1 MDLSD
6 QDRAMVR
13 LYMAACFH
21 YWDQLPGL
29 AREYMGAGASAEQL
43 RGCVRHLVV
52 FAGYGPC
59 LAATLALHKAKL
71 LPEDTPAKVSGPPG
85 NAFELVYAGVT
96 DRVRANMHAA
106 DPVLG
111 EWIRLHLYGDI
122 YSSPGLDMRCKQLLT
137 CAFLSE
143 AGMPDQLFGHALAGL
158 RFGNSYA
165 ALEAV
170 ARLACDMG
178 PRSAESR
185 RTVLK
190 EAMRTLG
197 MAYAKFQKDMATE
210 PPDCPEVSIQEPH
223 LHVRIPP
230 LPPLFNAPQLGEQ
243 AQLQGGAPPQAK
255 QEDTQP
261 GQARA
266 AAGAAAA
273 GQDGDATVTVS
284 PPGPG
289 LKGAGSGKPA
299 GWGTSNIS
307 RPSNLAVDAIAARM
321 EQQRA
326 RSGLFF
332 GWEDGPLEP
341 GLGAEAP

>member
-1 MDLSD
+1 
-6 QDRAMVR
+6 MVR
-13 LYMAACFH
+13 LFMAACFH

-29 AREYMGAGASAEQL
+29 AREYTAAGASAEQL

-165 ALEAV
+165 ALEEA
-170 ARLACDMG
+170 ARLACDLG

-197 MAYAKFQKDMATE
+197 MAYAKFQKDMAAQ
-210 PPDCPEVSIQEPH
+210 PDRKSV
-223 LHVRIPP
+223 V
-230 LPPLFNAPQLGEQ
+230 
-243 AQLQGGAPPQAK
+243 
-255 QEDTQP
+255 
-261 GQARA
+261 
-266 AAGAAAA
+266 
-273 GQDGDATVTVS
+273 
-284 PPGPG
+284 
-289 LKGAGSGKPA
+289 
-299 GWGTSNIS
+299 
-307 RPSNLAVDAIAARM
+307 
-321 EQQRA
+321 
-326 RSGLFF
+326 
-332 GWEDGPLEP
+332 
-341 GLGAEAP
+341 